1 MLVSKNSKTIC
12 RTIYRIF
19 KPNRKRC
26 FASPT
31 SLNNYYSSLA
41 ANLTGFTSTSNVPS
55 NTNENQDTFTLK
67 RTTYD
72 AVKKEI
78 NNFKNDCSTGFDTIP
93 VTYLKPASEYIASPI
108 TNIIN
113 NCINTN
119 SFPKMWKIVRILP
132 IPKVKVPTKP
142 SDYRPISLL
151 PLLSKVC
158 ERIIL
163 NQVKQFI
170 AKHQVYHST
179 QSDYR
184 KGHSYITLLLKLR
197 YNVHY
202 AFKSSE
208 VAIVLFAGYSK
219 AFDTIRYDILFNKL
233 NEIVFS
239 SSFIYLINSYRTNRY
254 QFVQIEGKK
263 ICISAGNVWC
273 PSR

>member
-1 MLVSKNSKTIC
+1 MSKNSKTIC

-142 SDYRPISLL
+142 SDYRPISVLAV
-151 PLLSKVC
+151 LSKVFK
-158 ERIIL
+158 RVIL

-170 AKHQVYHST
+170 DKHEVYQST
-179 QSDYR
+179 QS
-184 KGHSYITLLLKLR
+184 S
-197 YNVHY
+197 
-202 AFKSSE
+202 
-208 VAIVLFAGYSK
+208 
-219 AFDTIRYDILFNKL
+219 
-233 NEIVFS
+233 
-239 SSFIYLINSYRTNRY
+239 
-254 QFVQIEGKK
+254 
-263 ICISAGNVWC
+263 
-273 PSR
+273 

>member
-1 MLVSKNSKTIC
+1 MSKNSKTIC

-197 YNVHY
+197 YNVQY

-263 ICISAGNVWC
+263 ICISAVNVWC